1 MNDVRFNDDRL
12 PTDLKDFVD
21 LSCNRD
27 LQQTRSDLD
36 YRVGPFDRI
45 AIGDWRSATA
55 YAHARLLPVL
65 EETRLLTQRAAE
77 IGSTSPIGPLTVS
90 VSPWQ
95 EHLFKTILGVRYIDE
110 VWLMNSNENE
120 LRSVLVEFVV
130 IRWVRELINDRL
142 RTAIQQRLGLRHNV
156 DEVMRRMTVDAR
168 VATMYFPS

>member
-12 PTDLKDFVD
+12 PTDLKDFVN
-21 LSCNRD
+21 LSCNKD
-27 LQQTRSDLD
+27 LPQTRSDLD
-36 YRVGPFDRI
+36 YRVGPSGQI
-45 AIGDWRSATA
+45 AIGDWRSAAA

-77 IGSTSPIGPLTVS
+77 IGSASPIGPLAGNVS
-90 VSPWQ
+90 RWE
-95 EHLFKTILGVRYIDE
+95 EHLFRTILGVRCIDE

-120 LRSVLVEFVV
+120 LRNVLVEFVV

-142 RTAIQQRLGLRHNV
+142 RTAIQQRLGLRHNL
-156 DEVMRRMTVDAR
+156 DKVMRRMTVDAR